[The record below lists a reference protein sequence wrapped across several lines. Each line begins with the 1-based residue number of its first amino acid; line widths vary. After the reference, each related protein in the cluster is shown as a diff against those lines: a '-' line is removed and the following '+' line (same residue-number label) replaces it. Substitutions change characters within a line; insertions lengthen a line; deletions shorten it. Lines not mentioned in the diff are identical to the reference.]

1 MDTISSVF
9 DVKTHLEMLSGVA
22 ARSQRLLFKGKYPT
36 DDLVLS
42 SLVSSTNTSPSSL
55 VFMLL
60 FDERQHVRVDVQA
73 TTVELQLQLVTHRTN
88 LARLEGQIQR
98 NFFDATDVSLRLRQ
112 LLDAVE
118 ILLSNA
124 EIACDSSPS
133 HDLRQL
139 STDAQTLRDAI
150 TLVHEAL
157 ITRRT

>member
-9 DVKTHLEMLSGVA
+9 DVKTHLEVLSGVA

-36 DDLVLS
+36 DDLALS
-42 SLVSSTNTSPSSL
+42 SLVSSTKPSL

-139 STDAQTLRDAI
+139 STDAQALRDAI
-150 TLVHEAL
+150 NQVHEAL